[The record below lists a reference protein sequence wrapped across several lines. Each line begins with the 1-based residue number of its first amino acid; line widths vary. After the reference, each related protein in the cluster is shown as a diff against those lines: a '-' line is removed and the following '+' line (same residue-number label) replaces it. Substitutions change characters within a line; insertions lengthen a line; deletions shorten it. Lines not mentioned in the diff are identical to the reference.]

1 MQLIDHVAN
10 ATLLLPSDAVGSVD
24 EETLLAA
31 TYQSKSVQDVLNET
45 IVSIRENLRLSQI
58 LRLHLV
64 NSDSSDGN
72 NNLGRLVGY
81 VHGRVDVNYEAGT
94 AAAIVQV
101 QPLKPTSDVH
111 QWEPQWQE
119 AGKKLAMHIVAAKP
133 LYLRPNAVPADAL
146 EKERVILAK
155 QVRFISQITKWI
167 SFSSFRRYCSKMC
180 FVCCNSRLCLSWKTP
195 RSPQMLLTR

>member
-10 ATLLLPSDAVGSVD
+10 ATLLLPSDAVGSLD

-31 TYQSKSVQDVLNET
+31 TYRSKSVQDVLNET

-64 NSDSSDGN
+64 NSDSSNGN

-101 QPLKPTSDVH
+101 QPSEPTSDVL

-133 LYLRPNAVPADAL
+133 LYLSPNAVPADAL

-155 QVRFISQITKWI
+155 QVHLIS
-167 SFSSFRRYCSKMC
+167 
-180 FVCCNSRLCLSWKTP
+180 
-195 RSPQMLLTR
+195 